1 MVEHYSEDIS
11 AEELMAKIE
20 QKVVAGRASDFDRN
34 IMTDHAERNRKSS
47 FDWAQINSNLDVAEN
62 HADVGTKM
70 LPLLRFGRSIRWVAK
85 LVGHLI
91 LYVSK
96 IITIPQMHFNR
107 SLLQTV
113 RNLRNGLQH
122 LDNHLLERDQW
133 VNDKF
138 SDINGKF
145 SDINGKFSDIDNY
158 FQELD
163 QRHVWT
169 KEKFDQELDQRHV
182 WTKEK
187 FDEFQN
193 QAVIIN
199 RRLSELE
206 NRLAGATNFIDEHNK
221 NISYLRRDTVIQE
234 RRLGVLLEEAK
245 KRLPEPFDK
254 DQLETFLREET
265 HILDPL
271 YISFEDRFRGTRA
284 DIKLKLT
291 EYLPMVREAEAGS
304 IDRPI
309 LDIGCGRGEW
319 LELLNEENLVASGLD
334 LNRILVEENI
344 QRSLEVIEGDV
355 IEYLKTLPNDCLGAV
370 TGFHLVEH
378 LPFNILIKLFD
389 ETVRVLKPGGVAI
402 FETPNP
408 ENILVGACHFYAD
421 PTHKNPIPSYVLKF
435 IAEYRGM
442 YNIKILKLHPFPD
455 DLKLS
460 GSELAERFN
469 EYFYGPRDYAVIG
482 YKV

>member
-1 MVEHYSEDIS
+1 MVDHYSEDIS

-20 QKVVAGRASDFDRN
+20 QKVLSGSRSDFEGN
-34 IMTDHAERNRKSS
+34 IMPDHSGRNRKSS
-47 FDWAQINSNLDVAEN
+47 FDWTQINANLDIAEQ
-62 HADVGTKM
+62 HADAGTKM
-70 LPLLRFGRSIRWVAK
+70 LPLLRFGRSIRWVAR
-85 LVGHLI
+85 LVGHLV
-91 LYVSK
+91 LYVAK

-122 LDNHLLERDQW
+122 FDNHQFERDQW
-133 VNDKF
+133 VNNKF
-138 SDINGKF
+138 SG
-145 SDINGKFSDIDNY
+145 IDSY

-163 QRHVWT
+163 KRHVWV
-169 KEKFDQELDQRHV
+169 KEKFDERHV
-182 WTKEK
+182 WVKEK

-193 QAVIIN
+193 QTTIIN
-199 RRLSELE
+199 RRLFELE
-206 NRLAGATNFIDEHNK
+206 NKLVGATDFINDHNK
-221 NISYLRRDTVIQE
+221 NISYLRRDTIIQE

-254 DQLETFLREET
+254 DQLETFIQEEE

-271 YISFEDRFRGTRA
+271 YIAFEDRFRGTRA
-284 DIKLKLT
+284 DIKGKLA
-291 EYLPMVREAEAGS
+291 EYLPMINKAMAGS
-304 IDRPI
+304 RERPI
-309 LDIGCGRGEW
+309 LDVGCGRGEW
-319 LELLNEENLVASGLD
+319 LELLNEENLTASGLD
-334 LNRILVEENI
+334 INRILIEENI
-344 QRSLEVIEGDV
+344 RRDLKVKEGDV
-355 IEYLKTLPNDCLGAV
+355 IEYLKTLPDDCLGAV

-389 ETVRVLKPGGVAI
+389 ETTRVLKSGGVAI

-442 YNIKILKLHPFPD
+442 NNVEVLNLHSFSD
-455 DLKLS
+455 DIKLS
-460 GSELAERFN
+460 GSGEIFDRFN
-469 EYFYGPRDYAVIG
+469 EYFYGPRDYAIIG